1 MALKAIFFVA
11 MAAFLAVPASAQGSG
26 EATTTPNASNKV
38 EYYDVHGTTWD
49 ELVNQI
55 NTKGPEGFWGN
66 AGTKISYKY
75 RSRGTANSCVIENVT
90 VNTDSTVRLPRWV
103 NRNEAP
109 AKLQAY
115 WDGVLRSLDLHER
128 GHVKISLDSARE
140 LERTLKA
147 IPQQPTCDGLDT
159 LAGQQAQ
166 RILNEHSRKQDLY
179 DAETDHGR
187 RQWTPYR

>member
-1 MALKAIFFVA
+1 MALKAIFVA
-11 MAAFLAVPASAQGSG
+11 MAAFLAVPANAQNAGG
-26 EATTTPNASNKV
+26 TTVTPNASVKV
-38 EYYDVHGTTWD
+38 EYYDIHGATWD
-49 ELVNQI
+49 ELVSQI
-55 NTKGPEGFWGN
+55 NAKGPEGWWGN

-75 RSRGTANSCVIENVT
+75 RSRGTANSCVIESVT
-90 VNTDSTVRLPRWV
+90 VNADSTVHLPRWV

-128 GHVKISLDSARE
+128 GHVQISLDSARE
-140 LERTLKA
+140 LERTLKT
-147 IPQQPTCDGLDT
+147 IPEQPTCDGLNA

-166 RILNEHSRKQDLY
+166 RILNEHSRKQDRY

-187 RQWTPYR
+187 RQWTPYH